1 MSTLQ
6 FDEATHT
13 YTLDGKVLPSV
24 TQVLD
29 CLVDW
34 RHVDPAVLEAAAQ
47 FGSHVHQAVDLWNRG
62 VLDEENL
69 DPALRP
75 WLDSWKRFLA
85 DTGATVVASEARL
98 ACRLPGYAGTA
109 DLIVKLG
116 GRICLIDIK
125 TGAVPRTVGPQLAAY
140 MHAWNEAN
148 PNLIVR
154 RRFSLALNGSGYA
167 LAECK
172 NPADWSVFLSALN
185 VWRFINAA

>member
-1 MSTLQ
+1 MTTLQ

-13 YTLDGKVLPSV
+13 YRLGGKVLPSV

-34 RHVDPAVLEAAAQ
+34 RHVDRAVLDAAAE

-62 VLDEENL
+62 VLDEPAL

-75 WLDSWKRFLA
+75 WLESWKRFLV
-85 DTGATVVASEARL
+85 DTGATVIESEARL
-98 ACRLPGYAGTA
+98 ACRMPEYAGTA
-109 DLIVKLG
+109 DAIVRLG
-116 GRICLIDIK
+116 KTICLIDIK

-140 MHAWNEAN
+140 MHAWNEAH
-148 PNLIVR
+148 PDLTVR
-154 RRFSLALNGSGYA
+154 RRFALAVNGSGYA
-167 LAECK
+167 LSECK